1 MIQAPFIQTGAFLRA
16 QATGAG
22 HTLDLMGRTLLQ
34 LHALPRKWRT
44 TLDQMYVCGVKTL
57 PVAMFVAFFAGLIL
71 CLQTGIEL
79 RRFGSE
85 DLVGRIVAASMCREM
100 GPFMTAIIL
109 AATVGSSMAAEV
121 GTMTVSEEIT
131 ALEVMSIDP
140 ARYIVLPRVVAL
152 TIMCPILT
160 CFTNMVGIVGGG
172 VIADQ
177 MLGVS
182 MSSYLSAVHESLL
195 APDQLF
201 PRDIYVGLFKAVV
214 FGFTIAGLG
223 CSSGLRATE
232 GAIGVGNAVLRAVRN
247 SILMILVLGFLITWF
262 FYSFLQP

>member
-1 MIQAPFIQTGAFLRA
+1 MLSKPFIQTGAFVRA
-16 QATGAG
+16 HALGAG
-22 HTLDLMGRTLLQ
+22 HTLDLLTRTLLQ
-34 LHALPRKWRT
+34 LPALPRKLRS

-57 PVAMFVAFFAGLIL
+57 PVTLFVAFFAGLIL
-71 CLQTGIEL
+71 SLQTGIEL

-85 DLVGRIVAASMCREM
+85 DLVGRVVAASMCREM

-109 AATVGSSMAAEV
+109 AATVGSAMAAEV
-121 GTMTVSEEIT
+121 GTMNVSEEIT

-152 TIMCPILT
+152 TLMGPILT
-160 CFTNMVGIVGGG
+160 CFTNIVGILGGG
-172 VIADQ
+172 VICDQ

-182 MSSYLSAVHESLL
+182 FSSYLSAVHESLL

-214 FGFTIAGLG
+214 FGMAIAGIG

-247 SILMILVLGFLITWF
+247 SILMILVLGFLVTWF